1 MLLEQGESEGKPTMI
16 MVSQPRRIAVTALKR
31 RLQEPLGDKVGLR
44 LGNGVSATFAYSL
57 SFYSS
62 CSPYSSSSIFSLF
75 LPTNEMEV
83 REETLVL
90 RILFCYSSVQVREES
105 SSTRLWFVTTGYL
118 VALLAHH
125 MESFSKYTHLVI
137 DEVHERSADGDIIC
151 LLAKKVRLTY

>member
-31 RLQEPLGDKVGLR
+31 RLQEALGAKVGLR
-44 LGNGVSATFAYSL
+44 LGNGVSGTITYTL
-57 SFYSS
+57 SFYST
-62 CSPYSSSSIFSLF
+62 CSSFSSSSIFSLF
-75 LPTNEMEV
+75 LPTNKMEE

-90 RILFCYSSVQVREES
+90 CILFYYSSIQVREES

-151 LLAKKVRLTY
+151 LLAKKVRLPS